1 MPADEFDDK
10 ESPLAKIDSSFRQ
23 ILQEK
28 GVGDQAV
35 MTLLC
40 EETCDMETFMMLRE
54 SHFAKLNER
63 LSLGQ
68 HALLL
73 KIWEEGVGMTHG
85 CIIIIKFIN

>member
-1 MPADEFDDK
+1 M
-10 ESPLAKIDSSFRQ
+10 DSSFKQ

-28 GVGDQAV
+28 GVGDQAIT
-35 MTLLC
+35 TLLR
-40 EETCDMETFMMLRE
+40 EEICDMETFMMLKE

-73 KIWEEGVGMTHG
+73 KIWEEGLGMTQRYIHKLS
-85 CIIIIKFIN
+85 IINNYCRYKMP